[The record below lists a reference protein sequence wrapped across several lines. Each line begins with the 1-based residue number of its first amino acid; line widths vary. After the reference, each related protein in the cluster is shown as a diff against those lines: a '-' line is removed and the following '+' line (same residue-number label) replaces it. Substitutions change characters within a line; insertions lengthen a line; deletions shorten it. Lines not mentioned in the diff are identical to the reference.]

1 MSFIWNKILF
11 KYAHQKIKE
20 NIKCLIEGYDYLTN
34 NDKDKEKFQ
43 SLIKNIFETIDEFF
57 KNYEV

>member
-11 KYAHQKIKE
+11 KYAHQQIKE
-20 NIKCLIEGYDYLTN
+20 NIKCLIDGYDYLTN